1 MAREV
6 VHTALGVNSGKSSS
20 LAAVPDLLFCSVR
33 AVCAGDG

>member
-6 VHTALGVNSGKSSS
+6 VRAALGVNSGKSSS
-20 LAAVPDLLFCSVR
+20 LVAVPDLLFCSVC